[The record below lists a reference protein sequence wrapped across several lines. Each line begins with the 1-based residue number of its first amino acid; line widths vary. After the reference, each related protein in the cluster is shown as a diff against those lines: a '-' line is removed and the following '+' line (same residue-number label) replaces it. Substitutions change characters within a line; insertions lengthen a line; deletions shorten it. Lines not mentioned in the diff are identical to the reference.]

1 MKNLTNQRRVL
12 RHDLIFSTNQVP
24 GRGDEGEAEQ
34 QEQVGRVSHEG
45 DGGMDVNLFERLFD
59 SSQDHIFLQD
69 VREPTCHTQNSCD

>member
-1 MKNLTNQRRVL
+1 MGQGR
-12 RHDLIFSTNQVP
+12 QVP

-45 DGGMDVNLFERLFD
+45 DGGMDVNLCSLFD

-69 VREPTCHTQNSCD
+69 ARGTHLSHTEQL

>member
-34 QEQVGRVSHEG
+34 QEQAGGVSEGGDWGGRESMQFV
-45 DGGMDVNLFERLFD
+45 
-59 SSQDHIFLQD
+59 
-69 VREPTCHTQNSCD
+69 